1 MVDAFKDVNEYTA
14 MSLCDVIFHICACFK
29 DKAFDF
35 AIQVAPN
42 LIGSFEETGEE
53 RLNSIFSV
61 IGKRRLLSIL
71 DSLHAI
77 VGIIGPKVEPYR
89 E

>member
-1 MVDAFKDVNEYTA
+1 MAAFRDVNEYTA
-14 MSLCDVIFHICACFK
+14 MSLCDLIFHICSCFK
-29 DKAFDF
+29 DKSVDF
-35 AIQVAPN
+35 AIQVVPH

-53 RLNSIFSV
+53 RLNSIFSI
-61 IGKRRLLSIL
+61 IGKRRLLSLL

-77 VGIIGPKVEPYR
+77 VSIIGQKVEPYR